1 MAAANKHWR
10 REMLAYFCF
19 TLPGALFPIGC
30 LYVARVDQGYPF
42 RIVDVAA
49 ESTILAIAIGL
60 YMDAVSTLFKS
71 GPKWFEIKFM
81 LAGFAAIAMTSA
93 SFFYGLRYMRGTTNS
108 VVYVHESIVVF
119 IVSIVIATFCR
130 FLPEDN

>member
-71 GPKWFEIKFM
+71 GPKWFEIKIHACGVRRHRNDERIV
-81 LAGFAAIAMTSA
+81 L
-93 SFFYGLRYMRGTTNS
+93 LRPT
-108 VVYVHESIVVF
+108 VH
-119 IVSIVIATFCR
+119 AWH
-130 FLPEDN
+130 D